1 MGVPQKYREII
12 SEKSAIM
19 RKPATDNIRTALTT
33 VFWIAAASFVCS
45 FPKLSETNFVRAEG
59 RDNMVKR
66 EKVEVRKDRMDR
78 TPRSVGVRAFVFVMM
93 M

>member
-12 SEKSAIM
+12 SEESAII
-19 RKPATDNIRTALTT
+19 RKPAMDNTKIALLT
-33 VFWIAAASFVCS
+33 VFWIAAASFLWS
-45 FPKLSETNFVRAEG
+45 LPKLSETNFVRAVG

-78 TPRSVGVRAFVFVMM
+78 TPRSVGVRAFVFVIIM
-93 M
+93 